1 MADAIPC
8 GQLKTGIKF
17 MYNWVPMV
25 MCVIIFEIFLTSFN
39 VDRGLAKL
47 RNEKGTEAEAQADKA
62 LCKHPKGARNQMVS
76 GAFFQSWI
84 YLKIFKTEVPYG
96 RTYYDL

>member
-47 RNEKGTEAEAQADKA
+47 RNEKGTEA
-62 LCKHPKGARNQMVS
+62 
-76 GAFFQSWI
+76 
-84 YLKIFKTEVPYG
+84 
-96 RTYYDL
+96 